1 MMIDFDF
8 IKRFQPK
15 PKNKVGL
22 DIGSHS
28 IKILEVLPA
37 SDKPTLISFGSKKI
51 QGLPRDAVSA
61 SIKSLAEELK
71 ISAKEFSISLSG
83 PPLIARLISMPRMS
97 SDELKSAVRFET
109 EKLMPFDI
117 NECVLDFQVLAAQEK
132 ASNTDVLLAAV
143 KRETVLQKMKLVQDA
158 GFSVRVVDVDSFA
171 VANAFIASFPAL
183 DQAKTFAVLNMGATM
198 TNVSILRGS
207 SLAVVRDITIGGN
220 DFTAAISKKMGLS
233 PQAAE
238 ELKVTFKDKAM
249 DVTDCVRPVF
259 TNLLDEIKLSF
270 GYHENQSGRG
280 IDEIYVSGGSADMA
294 GLDDLFQDA
303 LGSKPR
309 RWDPF
314 QFLRAPDIDTTAL
327 GSLKNSFGVAIGLAL
342 R

>member
-1 MMIDFDF
+1 MFRAG
-8 IKRFQPK
+8 KV
-15 PKNKVGL
+15 KNRVGL

-28 IKILEVLPA
+28 IKLLEALPTPA
-37 SDKPTLISFGSKKI
+37 KPTLVSFGSKKI
-51 QGLPRDAVSA
+51 HGLPRDAVIT
-61 SIKSLAEELK
+61 SIRSLAEELK
-71 ISAKEFSISLSG
+71 ISVKDVNISLSG
-83 PPLIARLISMPRMS
+83 PQLIARLISMPKMS
-97 SDELKSAVRFET
+97 PDELKSALKFEA
-109 EKLMPFDI
+109 EKLIPF
-117 NECVLDFQVLAAQEK
+117 NMSECILDFQVVDEQAAKGKQSVE
-132 ASNTDVLLAAV
+132 VLIAAV
-143 KRETVLQKMKLVQDA
+143 KREQVMQKIKVVEDA
-158 GFSVRVVDVDSFA
+158 GFGVRIVDVDSFA
-171 VANAFIASFPAL
+171 VANAFIASFPAP
-183 DQAKTFAVLNMGATM
+183 DQAKTFAVLNIGATL

-207 SLAVVRDITIGGN
+207 TIAVVRDIAIGGN

-238 ELKVTFKDKAM
+238 ELKVTFKDKAQ

-259 TNLLDEIKLSF
+259 ANLLDEIKLSF

-280 IDEIYVSGGSADMA
+280 IDEIYVSGGSADMV

-314 QFLRAPDIDTTAL
+314 QSLNAPGIDSEAL
-327 GSLKNSFGVAIGLAL
+327 GTIKNSYGVAMGLAL